1 MISTVTTTTTTV
13 TTTQVM
19 AYGIIAVIALIVFLA
34 LKEILSA
41 EADKSERMKSFVKG
55 SNVAIVPL
63 LLVFVAIVAYKV
75 VTVL

>member
-19 AYGIIAVIALIVFLA
+19 AYSIIAVISLIVFLA
-34 LKEILSA
+34 LKEVLSA
-41 EADKSERMKSFVKG
+41 ESPKNKRIRAFITS

-63 LLVFVAIVAYKV
+63 LLVFAAIVAYKV
-75 VTVL
+75 AVIL

>member
-13 TTTQVM
+13 TTAQVM
-19 AYGIIAVIALIVFLA
+19 AYGVIAVISLIVFLA

-41 EADKSERMKSFVKG
+41 DADKNDRIKSFVKG

-75 VTVL
+75 VTII

>member
-13 TTTQVM
+13 TTTQVV
-19 AYGIIAVIALIVFLA
+19 AYSIIAVVTLIAFLA

-41 EADKSERMKSFVKG
+41 EGDKNPRIASFLRG

-63 LLVFVAIVAYKV
+63 LLVFVAVVAYKV
-75 VTVL
+75 VTIL

>member
-13 TTTQVM
+13 TTAQVM
-19 AYGIIAVIALIVFLA
+19 AYGVIAVISLIVFLA

-41 EADKSERMKSFVKG
+41 DADKSDRIKSFVKG
-55 SNVAIVPL
+55 SNVAIIPL

-75 VTVL
+75 ITII